1 MNLTTLATLIPD
13 TRHTQGPDAVV
24 TRVVHDSRAARP
36 GDLYVALPGQRVDGR
51 TFITQALA
59 AGAVAV
65 AGLPSCAADVPAGI
79 GFLEVSQ
86 PRVRLGALAAAT
98 LGWPARSLKLV
109 GVTGTNG
116 KTTTTTLLA
125 TMGDAAGW
133 SPGLIGTVQH
143 RVGDRRIEA
152 RHTTPEAPD
161 LQALFAEMRDA
172 GVRLTAMEVSSIGL
186 TEHRVS
192 GLAYDVAAFLNLT
205 PDHLD
210 YHGTLADYGAAKCL
224 LFSEH
229 LAPAAVAV
237 VLTDDPYA
245 PTIIDAVAPGRAL
258 WRASATTDRG
268 DVRYEGLVHGPH
280 GMRGVLQTPAGAVVI
295 DTPLVGA
302 FNAANVAVA
311 SACAA
316 AAGLP
321 LEAITAGLR
330 VARVRGRLE
339 RVPAPEAA
347 PTVLVDYAHSPDA
360 LSRAIEAVRPNAT
373 GRLIVVFGCG
383 GDRDRTKRPLMGA
396 AAMAADAVVV
406 TTDNPRSEDP
416 AEIAAAALD
425 GALAVGGRRADG
437 PADAGVCVI
446 LDRREAITAAIAAAR
461 HGDIVLVAGKGH
473 ETYQEIA
480 GVRHPFDDA
489 AVAAEALGRPGSP
502 R

>member
-1 MNLTTLATLIPD
+1 LKLSTLATLIPEA
-13 TRHTQGPDAVV
+13 RHAQGPDTSVA
-24 TRVVHDSRAARP
+24 RVAHDSRAVRP

-51 TFITQALA
+51 VFIPQALA

-65 AGLPSCAADVPAGI
+65 AGPAACASDVPAGI
-79 GFLEVSQ
+79 GFLSVAE
-86 PRVRLGALAAAT
+86 PRLRLGALAAAV
-98 LGWPARSLKLV
+98 LGFPARSLKLV

-125 TMGDAAGW
+125 TMCDAAGW
-133 SPGLIGTVQH
+133 TPGLIGTVQH
-143 RVGDRRIEA
+143 RVGGRRIEA

-192 GLAYDVAAFLNLT
+192 GLAFDVAAFLNLT

-210 YHGTLADYGAAKCL
+210 YHGSLVEYGAAKCL

-229 LAPAAVAV
+229 LAPGAVAV

-245 PTIIDAVAPGRAL
+245 ATIIDAVAPGRTL
-258 WRASATTDRG
+258 WRASASSGRG
-268 DVRYEGLVHGPH
+268 DVRYESLVHGPQGMH
-280 GMRGVLQTPAGAVVI
+280 GRLQTPAGAIEI
-295 DTPLVGA
+295 DTPLLGA
-302 FNAANVAVA
+302 FNAANIAVA

-321 LEAITAGLR
+321 LDAITAGLK

-339 RVPAPEAA
+339 RVPGTESG

-360 LSRAIEAVRPNAT
+360 LARALEAVRPNAT
-373 GRLIVVFGCG
+373 GRLVVVFGCG
-383 GDRDRTKRPLMGA
+383 GDRDRSKRPLMGA
-396 AAMAADAVVV
+396 AAVSADSVVI

-416 AEIAAAALD
+416 GEIAAAALE
-425 GALAVGGRRADG
+425 GALSAGGRRAASPG
-437 PADAGVCVI
+437 EAGVCMI
-446 LDRREAITAAIAAAR
+446 LDRREAISRAIAAAR

-489 AVAAEALGRPGSP
+489 AIATEALQRWGSGR
-502 R
+502 